1 MKVLILISF
10 ALSAAIVQVQAQVA
24 DPRVGNRN
32 PLQGTLFT
40 LSEASQVVDSWYDI
54 SGFGV
59 VEVSN
64 FPWLYGRQFG
74 WIYVHE
80 TRAGLDS
87 KAKWVWIDSLTGWYL
102 FPGENDNYV
111 WSDSSKQWNYFHIDS
126 SGYGWLHRFSV
137 GFIRFFPSWQRIP
150 QFPFPS
156 FPDFGGGIEIIDYPS
171 RPGYGNGG
179 FFEVGIG
186 REPVAS
192 PSSQ

>member
-74 WIYVHE
+74 WMLVSSGITFISIHPDMGGFTGFPLVLLDFFHLGKGSRSSHSHRFRILAVVSK
-80 TRAGLDS
+80 TLIIQVGLVT
-87 KAKWVWIDSLTGWYL
+87 AMA
-102 FPGENDNYV
+102 
-111 WSDSSKQWNYFHIDS
+111 DSS
-126 SGYGWLHRFSV
+126 WL
-137 GFIRFFPSWQRIP
+137 
-150 QFPFPS
+150 
-156 FPDFGGGIEIIDYPS
+156 
-171 RPGYGNGG
+171 
-179 FFEVGIG
+179 
-186 REPVAS
+186 A
-192 PSSQ
+192 